1 VDAESIAGVPA
12 ARASV
17 RSRGGAG
24 EGASLITLLPAL
36 QRGMPEMLQAVSR
49 ALAGVEQEYA
59 DVLAEG
65 CADAVAPAEVAL
77 SRLVWGAQQTLRA
90 RAEGETRDGIAPV
103 EADPGSDVDGL
114 IWALFEE
121 LGREQWRRDRPV
133 DRLLSAYQV
142 GGRAAWRHMSAIAVE
157 LGVPAEA
164 LAALAEQVFALVD
177 RLGSVTITGF
187 VDEQSGSVR
196 TRDRLREELAERL
209 LSDRADRSAVA
220 AAAQRAGWALPSCA
234 AVVLVLADGAE
245 EPPLTHLDPGWLLLR
260 RASGPALVI
269 PDAAAPG
276 ARRRLAGALRAVR
289 AVVGPAVPLDR
300 LSESL
305 ALAEAALRLRTGDRA
320 AEPGPFFVEEHL
332 DALLVH
338 QDRRLLEAL
347 RAHSLEPL
355 AAATPSS
362 RALLEETLRSWLLHM
377 GNQRA
382 VATELHIHPQTV
394 RYRLGRLREVFGPAL
409 DDPEVRRRLF
419 LALAWEDVVPPS

>member
-1 VDAESIAGVPA
+1 
-12 ARASV
+12 
-17 RSRGGAG
+17 
-24 EGASLITLLPAL
+24 
-36 QRGMPEMLQAVSR
+36 
-49 ALAGVEQEYA
+49 
-59 DVLAEG
+59 
-65 CADAVAPAEVAL
+65 
-77 SRLVWGAQQTLRA
+77 
-90 RAEGETRDGIAPV
+90 
-103 EADPGSDVDGL
+103 
-114 IWALFEE
+114 
-121 LGREQWRRDRPV
+121 
-133 DRLLSAYQV
+133 
-142 GGRAAWRHMSAIAVE
+142 
-157 LGVPAEA
+157 
-164 LAALAEQVFALVD
+164 
-177 RLGSVTITGF
+177 
-187 VDEQSGSVR
+187 
-196 TRDRLREELAERL
+196 
-209 LSDRADRSAVA
+209 
-220 AAAQRAGWALPSCA
+220 
-234 AVVLVLADGAE
+234 
-245 EPPLTHLDPGWLLLR
+245 
-260 RASGPALVI
+260 
-269 PDAAAPG
+269 
-276 ARRRLAGALRAVR
+276 
-289 AVVGPAVPLDR
+289 VVGPAVPLDR